1 MTTNEPNGILN
12 INKPRGMTSHDV
24 VFKLRKILHTK
35 KVGHGGTLDPDV
47 DGVLPIAV
55 GKATRVLEFMDGGG
69 KEYIGEVTIGFST
82 ETEDASG
89 TVVEETPVAE
99 RISNEAIDQAMQ
111 DFVGNIDQVP
121 PMYSAVKINGRKLY
135 EYARAGEKV
144 ERPSRKVTIHS
155 FTRTSPVSFEHGLQR
170 FRFKAHVSK
179 GTYIRTLAVD
189 LAKSLGYAGHM
200 SDLTR
205 TMSAGLRIEDAV
217 HYEDVTD
224 ADFLP
229 IEYGVT
235 DLPRLDLTAEQA
247 VEIGFGR
254 NIEIDRDEALIA
266 AFTEDGKLLAVLVPR
281 EPGLYK
287 PRKVFQ

>member
-1 MTTNEPNGILN
+1 
-12 INKPRGMTSHDV
+12 
-24 VFKLRKILHTK
+24 
-35 KVGHGGTLDPDV
+35 
-47 DGVLPIAV
+47 
-55 GKATRVLEFMDGGG
+55 
-69 KEYIGEVTIGFST
+69 
-82 ETEDASG
+82 
-89 TVVEETPVAE
+89 
-99 RISNEAIDQAMQ
+99 
-111 DFVGNIDQVP
+111 
-121 PMYSAVKINGRKLY
+121 
-135 EYARAGEKV
+135 
-144 ERPSRKVTIHS
+144 VTIHS
-155 FTRTSPVSFEHGLQR
+155 FTRTSPVTFENGLQR

-189 LAKSLGYAGHM
+189 LAKALGYAGHM

-217 HYEDVTD
+217 HYEDVTE

-235 DLPRLDLTAEQA
+235 DLPRIDLTEEQA

-254 NIEIDRDEALIA
+254 NIEIARDEDLIA
-266 AFTEDGKLLAVLVPR
+266 AFTREDKLLAILVPR